1 MASNGPFLAAEY
13 FVIVFTPLNIASPK
27 KALFATIAKKP
38 DNLKGVSGF
47 AVRSLYDITKG
58 QMNIRDLAQYMT
70 QRIYVSWKNLSDKYI
85 QRIYFRFGD
94 LEYGKRAKTFTAKKK
109 GILEKNESI
118 NYFD

>member
-38 DNLKGVSGF
+38 DNLKGVFGF

-58 QMNIRDLAQYMT
+58 
-70 QRIYVSWKNLSDKYI
+70 
-85 QRIYFRFGD
+85 
-94 LEYGKRAKTFTAKKK
+94 
-109 GILEKNESI
+109 
-118 NYFD
+118 

>member
-1 MASNGPFLAAEY
+1 MKKIGEGGPEVTRWDNLPSPVGIGLTDLPNMGGGQWPPWPSRFRHHCRIGYLVRGKRLEDMASNGPFLAAEY

-58 QMNIRDLAQYMT
+58 
-70 QRIYVSWKNLSDKYI
+70 
-85 QRIYFRFGD
+85 
-94 LEYGKRAKTFTAKKK
+94 
-109 GILEKNESI
+109 
-118 NYFD
+118 